1 MSIRAERKIQNKQK
15 IIDHVL
21 LLSYEGQPFY
31 NISFRQI
38 AQAVGLV
45 PSAIY
50 RYFPNKDLLAQAT
63 IDQVGVF
70 IKSGLFQSR
79 ARFMTHTEENSEVR
93 LAMFFKSV
101 EEHALYWHFFV
112 SERWGGYPIL
122 ENCIEH
128 DVDDLSNDMMLDVK
142 RLDYYRLCEDTVLK
156 TYTDLLFELS
166 MVWSKQ
172 WIKLHKINTQMTEE
186 KRLFLNS
193 CFKKFVFLKQA
204 LITPS

>member
-1 MSIRAERKIQNKQK
+1 MSIRAERKIQNRQN
-15 IIDHVL
+15 IIDKVL
-21 LLSYEGQPFY
+21 LLSYHGQPFY

-38 AQAVGLV
+38 ASEVGLV

-63 IDQVGVF
+63 VDQVGVF

-79 ARFMTHTEENSEVR
+79 ARFTTHAEEDSEVR

-122 ENCIEH
+122 ENSIEH
-128 DVDDLSNDMMLDVK
+128 DVDDLANDLMLDVR
-142 RLDYYRLCEDTVLK
+142 RLEYYQLCEESTLR
-156 TYTDLLFELS
+156 TYADLLLQLS

-172 WIKLHKINTQMTEE
+172 WIKLHKIDTQMSPE
-186 KRLFLNS
+186 KIVFLRAS
-193 CFKKFVFLKQA
+193 FKKLVFLKRA
-204 LITPS
+204 IVV